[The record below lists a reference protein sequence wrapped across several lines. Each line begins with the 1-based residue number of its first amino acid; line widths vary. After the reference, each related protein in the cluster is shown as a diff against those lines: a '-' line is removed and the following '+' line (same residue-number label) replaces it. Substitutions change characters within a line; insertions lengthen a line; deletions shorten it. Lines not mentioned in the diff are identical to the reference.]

1 MPRWIVGASLLGAVA
16 MVACTDDDAAAMEA
30 ESTEDGSSTSSSS
43 TGGSVTS
50 GDTDPTATSTTTTG
64 NTVTGE
70 ESTSGSESSSTGP
83 VAEGSLDVLTYNV
96 AGLPQGISSS
106 DPERY
111 IPQISPL
118 LNAYPLVLVQEDF
131 WYHTELSA
139 DVTLPHVSEPHND
152 DPEAN
157 GIGDGLNRYSEF
169 TFDPVVERV
178 PWYACH
184 GQLDCSSDCLAS
196 KGWSFSRM
204 TIDEG
209 VELDVY
215 NLHMEAGGCPE
226 DLEIRTN
233 SAIDLAEAIAERSE
247 GRALIVAGDFNLR
260 ATDPEDVEPLMLVME
275 GAGLI
280 DACDAVDC
288 GDQRI
293 DHIMIR
299 SGNRVGLNVENWRVP
314 EEFVDAEDGAALSD
328 HLPVASVISYGPS

>member
-1 MPRWIVGASLLGAVA
+1 MGRVFLLGAVG
-16 MVACTDDDAAAMEA
+16 MIACAGDDAAPAGDQT
-30 ESTEDGSSTSSSS
+30 TEEGSSSSSSSS
-43 TGGSVTS
+43 TAAATS
-50 GDTDPTATSTTTTG
+50 METDPGTTTTTTATG
-64 NTVTGE
+64 TTVAE
-70 ESTSGSESSSTGP
+70 EGSSSSAGSDSSSTGP

-131 WYHTELSA
+131 WYHTELTA
-139 DVTLPHVSEPHND
+139 DVTLPHASEPHND

-157 GIGDGLNRYSEF
+157 GIGDGLNRFSEF
-169 TFDPVVERV
+169 PFDPVIERV

-204 TIDEG
+204 TVDEG

-233 SAIDLAEAIAERSE
+233 SAVDLAEAIAARSE

-260 ATDPEDVEPLMLVME
+260 ATDPEDVEPLMLVMD

-280 DACDAVDC
+280 DACDAVGCD
-288 GDQRI
+288 DQRI

-299 SGNRVGLNVENWRVP
+299 SGDRVALTVENWRVP

-328 HLPVASVISYGPS
+328 HLPVASVIAYGPS